1 MENGLIDLKR
11 AIKRYNKLNNSFK
24 RTLVFHVGAGA
35 GFFSEYNC
43 MILAI
48 LYCLKH
54 KIRFVLY
61 SKDANFGYK
70 DGWNDF
76 FEPFCEQT
84 TCFIHKHLNVRLFT
98 TRKQHGFIKWR
109 LKGILLQNLARLI
122 KIFAPFSYFTQD
134 LWSNFFNTKMLD
146 EEYDIPELDIKGDFV
161 HACKRLVELTWNY
174 NSSTKED
181 IINRMNRCFLP
192 NKYISCHIRGGDK
205 ITEWQLVPL
214 VDYVNVIKQYDSTDV
229 FVLTDDYRIVQQLQN
244 EYAQWSWHTLCKKS
258 EKGYFNS
265 QFTKTDKMLKK
276 NALLD
281 LFTSIEIMN
290 KSALFIGT
298 KTSNPSIFM
307 SIYNPDITK
316 GVDCDNNL
324 FMELTKIIIK

>member
-1 MENGLIDLKR
+1 
-11 AIKRYNKLNNSFK
+11 
-24 RTLVFHVGAGA
+24 
-35 GFFSEYNC
+35 

-76 FEPFCEQT
+76 FEPFCKQT
-84 TCFIHKHLNVRLFT
+84 TCFIHRHLNVRLFT

-109 LKGILLQNLARLI
+109 LKGVFAQKLAEII

-134 LWSNFFNTKMLD
+134 LWRILFNIEMLN

-181 IINRMNRCFLP
+181 VEKIMNKCFLP
-192 NKYISCHIRGGDK
+192 DKYISCHVRRGDK
-205 ITEWQLVPL
+205 NTES
-214 VDYVNVIKQYDSTDV
+214 DYVSLEKYIKYLEKYEISDV
-229 FVLTDDYRIVQQLQN
+229 YVSTDDYTVYKMLQK
-244 EYAQWSWHTLCKKS
+244 EKPEWKWHTLCNIS
-258 EKGYFNS
+258 DKGYDQSIFNNINDE
-265 QFTKTDKMLKK
+265 QKK
-276 NALLD
+276 NHIVE
-281 LFTSIEIMN
+281 LFASVEIMN
-290 KSALFIGT
+290 KSTLFIGT
-298 KTSNPSIFM
+298 KTSNLGLFM

-324 FMELTKIIIK
+324 WAWFKSAEIKQMR